1 MIMKLKYFIRRLAI
15 KFYNKTEYFVVPKD
29 LFIRISLNHDKPEE
43 LQKIK
48 EEVKKLQRKYPAE
61 SSLNRAEAIIERM
74 RIIGR

>member
-1 MIMKLKYFIRRLAI
+1 MIMKLKYFIRKLAI
-15 KFYNKTEYFVVPKD
+15 KFYNKTEYFIVPKD
-29 LFIRISLNHDKPEE
+29 LFSRISLNHDKPEE

>member
-1 MIMKLKYFIRRLAI
+1 MMKLKYFIRKLAI
-15 KFYNKTEYFVVPKD
+15 KFYNRTEYFVVPKD
-29 LFIRISLNHDKPEE
+29 LFSRISLNHDNPKE

>member
-1 MIMKLKYFIRRLAI
+1 MMELKYFIRKLAI
-15 KFYNKTEYFVVPKD
+15 NFYNRTEYFVVPKD
-29 LFIRISLNHDKPEE
+29 LFTRISLNHDKPEE

-61 SSLNRAEAIIERM
+61 SSLNIAEAVIERM

>member
-15 KFYNKTEYFVVPKD
+15 KFYNKTEYLIVPKD
-29 LFIRISLNHDKPEE
+29 LFSRISLNHDKPEE